1 MRSIETLQPSL
12 RAGLVVLFALLLAG
26 SFVWYGTVDPDPA
39 DNSYPGSDE
48 IGQNPDAYLGDHVSI
63 DGTVVSHDPLQVET
77 SYGLDSTTTLE
88 ITGVDDP
95 PPIGHTLNLFGTLTE
110 PTVIHAENTIS
121 RAPWEAT
128 YLYIVS
134 FLGGLWVLGRL
145 VQHWRVDR
153 TTRSVIP
160 RGNRD
165 A

>member
-1 MRSIETLQPSL
+1 VQSIETLRPPF
-12 RAGLVVLFALLLAG
+12 RAGLIVLFTLLLIG

-63 DGTVVSHDPLQVET
+63 GGTVVSHDPLQVET
-77 SYGLDSTTTLE
+77 SYSLDNTITIE

-95 PPIGHTLNLFGTLTE
+95 PPIGHTLNVFGTLTE
-110 PTVIHAENTIS
+110 STVIHAETTIS
-121 RAPWEAT
+121 RVPWEAT
-128 YLYIVS
+128 NMYIVS

-153 TTRSVIP
+153 NTRSVVP
-160 RGNRD
+160 RGNRY